1 MKTLIKKLKKQPR
14 GQSFIELTGVF
25 IVLMIIFT
33 GVVELGFFLN
43 VYLDVIDAGREAA
56 RNANTYDL
64 YKIESDGSKS
74 LSNLVFD
81 EAAKIAWNTMNPGC
95 QGLLDDKLVQLMP
108 PPCEMRIPFDPTNGY
123 DDIVVTVISYDGS
136 IVRLPGPAVSPP
148 GGPGYWNRFDNQT
161 TRIDEAD
168 LNSLGLDPTA
178 LATGMIM
185 VEIYYQHYQMLG
197 LPILS
202 TFVPNPIRMH
212 TYSIM
217 PYPSADPTPTP
228 IP

>member
-1 MKTLIKKLKKQPR
+1 MSTLFKNLKRQPK
-14 GQSFIELTGVF
+14 GQSFIELTGVLF
-25 IVLMIIFT
+25 VLLIVFT

-81 EAAKIAWNTMNPGC
+81 EAAKIAWNTMNPAC
-95 QGLLDDKLVQLMP
+95 QGLLEDKLVQLIP

-136 IVRLPGPAVSPP
+136 IVRLPGPPVTA
-148 GGPGYWNRFDNQT
+148 GPGYWNRFDNQT
-161 TRIDEAD
+161 SAIDSAELA
-168 LNSLGLDPTA
+168 SLGLDPSA
-178 LATGMIM
+178 LSTGMIM

>member
-1 MKTLIKKLKKQPR
+1 MTRLVKKYKNQPK

-25 IVLMIIFT
+25 VVLMIIFT

-64 YKIESDGSKS
+64 YKIESDGSKT

-81 EAAKIAWNTMNPGC
+81 EAAKIAWNTLNPAC
-95 QGLLDDKLVQLMP
+95 QGLLKDKLVEPIP
-108 PPCEMRIPFDPTNGY
+108 PPCNKRIPFDPTNGY
-123 DDIVVTVISYDGS
+123 DDIVVTVISYDGT
-136 IVRLPGPAVSPP
+136 VKRLPGPAVTPP
-148 GGPGYWNRFDNQT
+148 GGPEYWNRFDNQG
-161 TRIDEAD
+161 IGISD
-168 LNSLGLDPTA
+168 LASLGLNPSA
-178 LATGMIM
+178 LSTGMIM

-202 TFVPNPIRMH
+202 DFVPNPIRMR

-228 IP
+228 LP

>member
-1 MKTLIKKLKKQPR
+1 MNTLINKLKKQPR

-64 YKIESDGSKS
+64 YKIESDGSKT
-74 LSNLVFD
+74 LGDLVFN

-95 QGLLDDKLVQLMP
+95 QGILKDKLVELIP

-123 DDIVVTVISYDGS
+123 DDIVVSVISYDGS
-136 IVRLPGPAVSPP
+136 IVRLPGPPIT
-148 GGPGYWNRFDNQT
+148 GDPGYWNRFDNQT
-161 TRIDEAD
+161 TAIENSD
-168 LNSLGLDPTA
+168 LVSLGLDPAA
-178 LATGMIM
+178 LSSGMIM

-202 TFVPNPIRMH
+202 TWVPNPIRMH

>member
-1 MKTLIKKLKKQPR
+1 
-14 GQSFIELTGVF
+14 
-25 IVLMIIFT
+25 MIIFT

-64 YKIESDGSKS
+64 YKIESDGSKT

-95 QGLLDDKLVQLMP
+95 QGLLKDKLVEPIP
-108 PPCEMRIPFDPTNGY
+108 PACDMRVPFDPTTGY
-123 DDIVVTVISYDGS
+123 DDIVITVLSYDGTL
-136 IVRLPGPAVSPP
+136 IRLPGPAVTPP
-148 GGPGYWNRFDNQT
+148 GGPGYWNRFDNQGSEIT
-161 TRIDEAD
+161 DAE
-168 LNSLGLDPTA
+168 LSSLGLDPSA
-178 LATGMIM
+178 LSTGMIM

-202 TFVPNPIRMH
+202 NFVPNPIPMH

-228 IP
+228 LP